1 MTRRQFEP
9 QSVGAVLAHVN
20 RGAGLQVVAPPTVEV
35 DPKTRDELD
44 RLFVRIKAICPGWR
58 SSWPNEE
65 VEKAA
70 KAEWLAEIIRQQVTR
85 REQLQAG
92 VRALSAQAR
101 PLVPSAGQFCAWCW
115 APEVFGLPTL
125 DDAYREALANTHPA
139 MVGAAKWSCPAV
151 YWLPLALG
159 SPGCRLWPEKMGWRR
174 WRSPTD
180 RSSRSWRAGRRS
192 ERFRRERSP
201 TRRRETNPLEL
212 LPSSS
217 FENNSKEEVA
227 HEVERTQRLSD
238 G

>member
-35 DPKTRDELD
+35 DPQTRDELD

-58 SSWPNEE
+58 SSWPSEE

-85 REQLQAG
+85 QEQLQAG

-115 APEVFGLPTL
+115 APEVFGLPSL
-125 DDAYREALANTHPA
+125 DDAYREVLANTHPA

-151 YWLPLALG
+151 YWAAAGAGFSRLQALARKDGLAALEISYRQIIKKLARGEELG
-159 SPGCRLWPEKMGWRR
+159 KV
-174 WRSPTD
+174 
-180 RSSRSWRAGRRS
+180 
-192 ERFRRERSP
+192 
-201 TRRRETNPLEL
+201 LEG
-212 LPSSS
+212 
-217 FENNSKEEVA
+217 EVTHQKA
-227 HEVERTQRLSD
+227 RTQSVGIAALEQLRKQLKGGGRS
-238 G
+238 

>member
-20 RGAGLQVVAPPTVEV
+20 QGAGLRPLFQPAVKV
-35 DPKTRDELD
+35 DPQTRGEVD
-44 RLFVRIKAICPGWR
+44 RLFLRIKAICPGWR
-58 SSWPNEE
+58 SSWPSEE
-65 VEKAA
+65 VESAA
-70 KAEWLAEIIRQQVTR
+70 KAEWLAEIVRQQVAR

-151 YWLPLALG
+151 YWAAAGAGFTRLQALARKDGLAALEISYRQIIKKLARGEALG
-159 SPGCRLWPEKMGWRR
+159 KVPEG
-174 WRSPTD
+174 
-180 RSSRSWRAGRRS
+180 
-192 ERFRRERSP
+192 
-201 TRRRETNPLEL
+201 
-212 LPSSS
+212 
-217 FENNSKEEVA
+217 EVTHQKA
-227 HEVERTQRLSD
+227 RTQSVGIAALAQLRKQLKGGGRS
-238 G
+238 